1 MWRLIVYEGFAL
13 LHQQVGLNWT
23 GSRLSVQE
31 ARTSKFK
38 YASERVLVSASRC
51 TEWAAIPFNQ
61 SQTKLQTLQY
71 IDGGS

>member
-1 MWRLIVYEGFAL
+1 MWRLIAYQGFAL
-13 LHQQVGLNWT
+13 VHQQVGLNGT

-31 ARTSKFK
+31 APISKFK
-38 YASERVLVSASRC
+38 YVSERVLVSASRC

-61 SQTKLQTLQY
+61 SRSKLQTLQY